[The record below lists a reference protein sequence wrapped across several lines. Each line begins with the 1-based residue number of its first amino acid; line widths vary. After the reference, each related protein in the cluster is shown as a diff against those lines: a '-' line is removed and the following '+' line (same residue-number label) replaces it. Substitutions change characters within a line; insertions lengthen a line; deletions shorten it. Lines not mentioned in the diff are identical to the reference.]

1 MAHFFLMIF
10 KVPVWRK
17 CCLCGVS

>member
-1 MAHFFLMIF
+1 MIF